1 MKLLRFEHEGRAKL
15 GVLVGEDTVID
26 LNTLETAGHAPASMS
41 AFLARGD
48 EGFNAASQA
57 SKDAPQGARL
67 PLASVKLL
75 APIGDPSKIMC
86 IGQNYRDHCEEQNQP
101 IPDRAILFAKYSNT
115 LNAPDGVIKMPR
127 VSHMIDY
134 EAELAVV
141 IGGTGGGGSDIP
153 EAEAMQ
159 HIAGYLCANDVT
171 ARDIQKGD
179 GQWVRGKSPDTFFPI
194 GPYLVTS
201 DEISDPHD
209 LNISLT
215 LNGQT
220 MQTSNTSN
228 LIFKIPFLISY
239 LSQTMTLLPGD
250 IISTGTPGGVG
261 VFRNPPIFPQ
271 SGRYGGRNGCR
282 FGYADEYRGV
292 ALQQGL
298 QTRVQTFPGQGDMRL
313 LRVHVADSDAQGIAS
328 IEFGV

>member
-1 MKLLRFEHEGRAKL
+1 MKLVRFEHEGRARL
-15 GVLVGEDTVID
+15 GVMAGENTVVD
-26 LNTLETAGHAPASMS
+26 LSAIEAAGGAPASMS
-41 AFLARGD
+41 AFLARGE
-48 EGFNAASQA
+48 EGFHAAWQASADAPAASRFA
-57 SKDAPQGARL
+57 LSE
-67 PLASVKLL
+67 VKLL
-75 APIGDPSKIMC
+75 APVGDPAKIMC

-101 IPDRAILFAKYSNT
+101 IPERAILFAKYSNT
-115 LNAPDGVIKMPR
+115 LNHPGGVIKMPR
-127 VSHMIDY
+127 VSDKIDY

-141 IGGTGGGGSDIP
+141 IGGPGGGGYDIP
-153 EAEAMQ
+153 EAEAMR

-201 DEISDPHD
+201 DEISNPHD

-250 IISTGTPGGVG
+250 IITTGTPGGVG
-261 VFRNPPIFPQ
+261 VFRDPPVFLKA
-271 SGRYGGRNGCR
+271 G
-282 FGYADEYRGV
+282 DTV
-292 ALQQGL
+292 AVTITGL
-298 QTRVQTFPGQGDMRL
+298 GTLTNT
-313 LRVHVADSDAQGIAS
+313 VA
-328 IEFGV
+328 

>member
-1 MKLLRFEHEGRAKL
+1 MKLVRFEYEGRARL
-15 GVLVGEDTVID
+15 GVMAGESTVID
-26 LNTLETAGHAPASMS
+26 LSTLEAGNGAGYAPASMS
-41 AFLARGD
+41 AFLARGE
-48 EGFNAASQA
+48 EGFNAAWQA
-57 SKDAPQGARL
+57 SSDAPQSARFAL
-67 PLASVKLL
+67 NTVKLL
-75 APIGDPSKIMC
+75 APIGDPAKIMC

-101 IPDRAILFAKYSNT
+101 IPERAILFAKYSNT
-115 LNAPDGVIKMPR
+115 LNSPGGAIKMPR
-127 VSHMIDY
+127 VSDKIDY

-153 EAEAMQ
+153 EGEAMQ
-159 HIAGYLCANDVT
+159 HVAGYLCANDVT

-228 LIFKIPFLISY
+228 LIFKIPFLIAY

-261 VFRNPPIFPQ
+261 VFRDPPIFLK
-271 SGRYGGRNGCR
+271 SG
-282 FGYADEYRGV
+282 DTV
-292 ALQQGL
+292 AVTIAGL
-298 QTRVQTFPGQGDMRL
+298 GTLTNT
-313 LRVHVADSDAQGIAS
+313 VA
-328 IEFGV
+328 

>member
-1 MKLLRFEHEGRAKL
+1 MKLVRFEHEGRARL
-15 GVLVGEDTVID
+15 GVMAGENTVVD
-26 LNTLETAGHAPASMS
+26 LSTLETTGNAPASMS
-41 AFLARGD
+41 AFLAWGD
-48 EGFNAASQA
+48 EGFHAAWQA
-57 SKDAPQGARL
+57 SADAPASSRF
-67 PLASVKLL
+67 PLNEVKLL
-75 APIGDPSKIMC
+75 APVGDPAKIMC

-101 IPDRAILFAKYSNT
+101 IPERAILFAKYSNT
-115 LNAPDGVIKMPR
+115 LNHPGGVIKMPR
-127 VSHMIDY
+127 VSDKIDY

-141 IGGTGGGGSDIP
+141 IGGPGGGGCDIP
-153 EAEAMQ
+153 EAEAMR

-201 DEISDPHD
+201 DEIRDPHD

-261 VFRNPPIFPQ
+261 VFRDPPIFLKAGD
-271 SGRYGGRNGCR
+271 S
-282 FGYADEYRGV
+282 V
-292 ALQQGL
+292 AVTITGL
-298 QTRVQTFPGQGDMRL
+298 GTLTNT
-313 LRVHVADSDAQGIAS
+313 VA
-328 IEFGV
+328 